1 MKFGFNPQP
10 LKIMFSER
18 SYAPKYVYKI
28 SQIDKAVDTEGS
40 LMFDSMSVGFV
51 STWHKTESFWKRDFN

>member
-1 MKFGFNPQP
+1 MKFGFDPQP

-18 SYAPKYVYKI
+18 SYAPKYVYKT

-51 STWHKTESFWKRDFN
+51 ST